1 MSWGKGITI
10 VMVSFMTFILYMV
23 ITLMSKTTDLE
34 SENYYEKE
42 MEFDKEITAMSNT
55 NALKEKVK
63 ITQNEDYFVLQ
74 FPDLE
79 NVNSIEV
86 LMFRPNNMKQDRVF
100 TVNNSKTLMI
110 PINQLKKGNYKMNI
124 QYKIKNELYMQK
136 QNVKI

>member
-42 MEFDKEITAMSNT
+42 MEFDKEIAALTNT
-55 NALKEKVK
+55 KELKEKVK
-63 ITQNEDYFVLQ
+63 ISQNEDYFVVQ
-74 FPDLE
+74 FPDEE
-79 NVNSIEV
+79 NINSIEV
-86 LMFRPNNMKQDRVF
+86 LMFRPNNMKQDKTF
-100 TVNNSKTLMI
+100 TVNNSRTLMI

-124 QYKIKNELYMQK
+124 QYKIKDELYMQK